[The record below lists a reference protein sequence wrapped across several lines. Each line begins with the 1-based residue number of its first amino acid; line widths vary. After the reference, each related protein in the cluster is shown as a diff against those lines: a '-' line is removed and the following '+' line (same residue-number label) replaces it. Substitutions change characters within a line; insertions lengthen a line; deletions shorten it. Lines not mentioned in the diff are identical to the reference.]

1 MKALAGKD
9 ITVNKVLMLARSF
22 PPFRTVGGSI
32 RIVKFIKYLPDLGWQ
47 PSILTIDDQ
56 KEYETTY
63 RMGSESLFSE
73 IPSDVSVYRTPAAEP
88 SMEYLEKEDAF
99 RRQNWL
105 SAALVKLWG
114 GSRRWILRNLFLPDR
129 YLAWLP
135 VALKRGRGIVEKE
148 KIDVIFAT
156 CPPHS
161 NAIIGAYL
169 KHLTNKPLILDFRD
183 DWIDT
188 PWYHWK
194 PVIKQRIEKR
204 LEKWAVK
211 SADRVVL
218 VTEWSKKAF
227 LERYPKEPKEKFVF
241 ISNGCDLEEF
251 ANLEQA
257 PLEVDGSQ
265 FVILHA
271 GRLNDAETWNRSP
284 EAFFRAVSNLQK
296 MRPELSK
303 NLKVVFTGYL
313 PEGHKRLITDIGLN
327 GVVEE
332 VGHLKRDKF
341 LRLMKSSHL
350 LLAINY
356 EDFATLIPGKIYEYW
371 AVGGPPILLLSCSGA
386 AQVLIEKN
394 NLGFTASHD
403 DVQAIED
410 AIWLVYRSHQ
420 TSNPIRINTAGIEK
434 YDREA
439 LSAKLAQTLS
449 EVLT

>member
-9 ITVNKVLMLARSF
+9 ITLNKVLMLARSF

-32 RIVKFIKYLPDLGWQ
+32 RIVKFIKYLPALGWQ

-73 IPSDVSVYRTPAAEP
+73 IPGDVRVYRTPAAEP
-88 SMEYLEKEDAF
+88 SRDYLEKEDAF

-105 SAALVKLWG
+105 AASLVKLWG

-135 VALKRGRGIVEKE
+135 VALRRGREIVKRE

-161 NAIIGAYL
+161 NAVIGACL
-169 KHLTNKPLILDFRD
+169 RHLTNKPLILDFRD

-188 PWYHWK
+188 PWYQWK
-194 PVIKQRIEKR
+194 PGSKRWIEKL
-204 LEKWAVK
+204 LEKRAVK
-211 SADRVVL
+211 SADKVVL

-227 LERYPKEPKEKFVF
+227 LERYPKEPKDKFVF

-251 ANLEQA
+251 ANCEQA
-257 PLEVDGSQ
+257 PLEVNDSQ

-284 EAFFRAVSNLQK
+284 ETFFRAVSNLQK
-296 MRPELSK
+296 KHPELSEK
-303 NLKVVFTGYL
+303 LKLVFTGYL
-313 PEGHKRLITDIGLN
+313 PRGHKHLINDIGLN

-341 LRLMKSSHL
+341 LSLMKSSHL

-356 EDFATLIPGKIYEYW
+356 EGFATLIPGKIYEYW

-386 AQVLIEKN
+386 AQDLIEKN
-394 NLGFTASHD
+394 NLGFTVSHH
-403 DVQAIED
+403 DVPAIED
-410 AIWLVYRSHQ
+410 AIWSVYRSNQ
-420 TSNPIRINTAGIEK
+420 TGNPIRINTEGIEK

-449 EVLT
+449 EVLI